1 MATNNDIKY
10 ISFTFEHEE
19 QSDISP
25 YDVEVE
31 ITVLEQ
37 YKIAEYKFNNTLY
50 DLIPEFNDGFTYT
63 YEDIIEDE
71 VTIRTIY
78 SDSLPIKISFGQ
90 GNTEAQPR
98 ELSLLGVEYLN
109 ITNATKIIYNL
120 FARCQ
125 NLQYV
130 NGVNDWDIS
139 GISDLTTV
147 FYHCHSLNQLVLSN
161 WDTSNVT
168 NMYCMFRYCQSLT
181 SLDLSNWDT
190 GNVTDMSYT
199 FANCKSLTSL
209 EISNWDTGNVTNMV
223 NMFDICSSLV
233 SLDLSNWDVSK
244 VQNMGAMFGT
254 CSTLKELNLMNWKT
268 DSLTKTDWMFNKCL
282 SLQELDLSNWN
293 TVDIT
298 NAVFMFSDCESLETL
313 KLNDWCINENAVI
326 DDIFSSYAYSGCP
339 VLTSIE
345 MQNSDYNSV
354 NKLIEVLPDRN
365 VSNIDLSQI
374 DVMQANEKIWRIA
387 GDANGTLDIT
397 GVDDINQ
404 VNIADAEA
412 KNWDVIPNVQIEEP
426 IPVEKI
432 IALRP
437 ISATED
443 SGYNN
448 KWTNVVN
455 TYDTST
461 STNGTI
467 IVTGSSQS
475 GFKRAY
481 VDTVFNFDN
490 PIPIDAII
498 TKAVLTIRAQQS
510 ATTNLYLNVDVNG
523 DSSKRIINNTL
534 LSQSAKDYTVDVADI
549 IKDLNNLKLNL
560 TSAATSNRTFT
571 LYDVRVDVEYT
582 VYETPTYYDVVFV
595 DFDGTILKSDKVLE
609 GESATAPA
617 NPSRNGFIF
626 IGWDKTFDI
635 ITGDITITALYEEI
649 MSDDDKEFVNAF
661 NIGNEALQQM
671 FIGGDSIVKIYIGD
685 HLIYGYKE

>member
-19 QSDISP
+19 QSNISP
-25 YDVEVE
+25 FDVEVE
-31 ITVLEQ
+31 ITVLDQ
-37 YKIAEYKFNNTLY
+37 YKIAEYKFNSSIDTLFS
-50 DLIPEFNDGFTYT
+50 EVNDGFVYT
-63 YEDIIEDE
+63 HNDIDNGDG
-71 VTIRTIY
+71 TITRTIY
-78 SDSLPIKISFGQ
+78 SDQLPTIIRFEDCEGLL
-90 GNTEAQPR
+90 
-98 ELSLLGVEYLN
+98 ELLYLN
-109 ITNATKIIYNL
+109 T
-120 FARCQ
+120 
-125 NLQYV
+125 
-130 NGVNDWDIS
+130 S
-139 GISDLTTV
+139 ELTTLRNTFKNCYNV
-147 FYHCHSLNQLVLSN
+147 TSINTTD

-168 NMYCMFRYCQSLT
+168 DMASIFEYCESLT
-181 SLDLSNWDT
+181 SLN
-190 GNVTDMSYT
+190 
-199 FANCKSLTSL
+199 
-209 EISNWDTGNVTNMV
+209 ISNWDLNKASRTTS
-223 NMFDICSSLV
+223 MFYNCTS
-233 SLDLSNWDVSK
+233 
-244 VQNMGAMFGT
+244 
-254 CSTLKELNLMNWKT
+254 
-268 DSLTKTDWMFNKCL
+268 
-282 SLQELDLSNWN
+282 
-293 TVDIT
+293 
-298 NAVFMFSDCESLETL
+298 
-313 KLNDWCINENAVI
+313 
-326 DDIFSSYAYSGCP
+326 
-339 VLTSIE
+339 LTSIL
-345 MQNSDYNSV
+345 MNNSDYNSV
-354 NKLIEVLPDRN
+354 NKIIAELPDRS

-374 DVMQANEKIWRIA
+374 NVMQANEKNWRVA

-412 KNWDVIPNVQIEEP
+412 KNWVVIPSVQIEEP

-437 ISATED
+437 ISANED

-448 KWTNVVN
+448 KWTNVAN

-490 PIPIDAII
+490 PIPMDAII

-571 LYDVRVDVEYT
+571 LYDIRVDVEYT

-595 DFDGTILKSDKVLE
+595 DFDGTILKSDRVLE

-649 MSDDDKEFVNAF
+649 VPDDDKEFVNAF